1 MAGWHARL
9 NLYTPYWDPE
19 CGVWADV
26 MAAGGAAEFNGWKGM
41 GQARG
46 ELAAVKEIPLPD
58 WFGQYPAAVRG
69 ARRRAVTRP
78 RTTGSSS
85 RSAAARCFAGFDLA
99 SGREVSCGWG
109 TSKCAGLWRAK

>member
-1 MAGWHARL
+1 
-9 NLYTPYWDPE
+9 
-19 CGVWADV
+19 

-58 WFGQYPAAVRG
+58 WFGQY
-69 ARRRAVTRP
+69 RP
-78 RTTGSSS
+78 RFAARGVAQYATPDNGQFFAL
-85 RSAAARCFAGFDLA
+85 AAARCFAGSTSR